1 MRPVKPVLGIILV
14 FILGA
19 TSGSLVTFLISQ
31 SRIESFMKGGPQAKE
46 EHLVK
51 RLTKQLSLDDQQ
63 HDQVTAIIHET
74 HEDIRQIRQK
84 IRPQIEDTLNESQ
97 LRISGLL
104 RPDQQAAFKKI
115 VAEHKARRQAD
126 DHP

>member
-1 MRPVKPVLGIILV
+1 MKPVKPVLGIILV

-19 TSGSLVTFLISQ
+19 TSGSLVTFLLSQ

-63 HDQVTAIIHET
+63 HEQVKAIIHET
-74 HEDIRQIRQK
+74 HEDIRQIRLK
-84 IRPQIEDTLNESQ
+84 IRPQIEDTLSDSQ

-104 RPDQQAAFKKI
+104 CPDQQAAFKKI
-115 VAEHKARRQAD
+115 VAEHKARRQAA